1 MVSELP
7 FRMTTIDLSGSGCL
21 SKRDYSLLGS
31 SGKHAVEIGLAAADW
46 YHTEV
51 PRKEMK
57 ALMKR
62 SDQPAIRDTIIYYGA
77 MIVFA
82 AIAIALMPSWWSLPF
97 WIAYATLYS
106 SGADSRWHEAGHGT
120 AFRTGW
126 MNTVVYQVA
135 CFMLFRNPT
144 LWRWS
149 HARHH
154 TDTIIVGRDPE
165 IITMRPPVLFKLWL
179 LAIGHHTF
187 EGFLAIFRHA
197 FEGLNAEEKSFT
209 PESEWG
215 KAQRIARVW
224 LAIIAIIVLIAMATQ
239 SYLPFLLVGVGPAI
253 LGSWHFVLTGL
264 LQHTGL
270 ADNVTDHRLNSR
282 TVYMNPISRF
292 IYWNMNY
299 HIEHHMFPMVP
310 YHALPK
316 LHDTIKADL
325 PEPNAGIIQAMA
337 EVISALKKQLNDP
350 EYRVH
355 KALPKSAKPYRNEL
369 HDTVLEM
376 PAE

>member
-1 MVSELP
+1 
-7 FRMTTIDLSGSGCL
+7 MT
-21 SKRDYSLLGS
+21 KRDYDLLGP
-31 SGKHAVEIGLAAADW
+31 SGQHAIEIGLAAAEW
-46 YHTEV
+46 YHTDV

-62 SDQPAIRDTIIYYGA
+62 SDQPAIRDTLVYYGA

-82 AIAIALMPSWWSLPF
+82 ALAIALMPSWWSLPF
-97 WIAYATLYS
+97 WVAYATLYT

-120 AFRTGW
+120 AFKTGW
-126 MNTVVYQVA
+126 MNTFVYQVA

-165 IITMRPPVLFKLWL
+165 IITMRPPALFKLWL
-179 LAIGHHTF
+179 LVIGQHSF
-187 EGFLAIFRHA
+187 DGFRTMFRHA
-197 FEGLNAEEKSFT
+197 SSGLNAQEKSFT
-209 PESEWG
+209 PETEWG
-215 KAQRIARVW
+215 KAQRIARIWIGIVALVV
-224 LAIIAIIVLIAMATQ
+224 LAAIATQ
-239 SYLPFLLVGVGPAI
+239 SFLPFLLVGVGPAV
-253 LGSWHFVLTGL
+253 LGSWHLVLTGL
-264 LQHTGL
+264 LQHTGM
-270 ADNVTDHRLNSR
+270 ADNVIDHRLNTR

-316 LHDTIKADL
+316 LHEVIKGDL
-325 PEPNAGIIQAMA
+325 PAPNTGFVDGMS
-337 EVISALKKQLNDP
+337 EVVLALRRQLTDP
-350 EYRVH
+350 EYRVE
-355 KALPKSAKPYRNEL
+355 KTLPETAKPYRIDFGSAAL
-369 HDTVLEM
+369 GIS
-376 PAE
+376 AE